1 MSQLKKQSVAGK
13 KNTRRVKPS
22 TSKPATST
30 GRGLRPILSSTWRA
44 STAFLAFI
52 GKPCL
57 SAAKKWPRATLALS
71 VGCGLV
77 IATGYGLNLVMQSI
91 TQSLPKTFEVN
102 APRPALQETITRIA
116 LDTLQSAR
124 AEEWSRT
131 ALTDKLLSRIS
142 LVEGVDEVSIRSGLD
157 KRVKIDV
164 AAQAPLL
171 VIIGKNSERILVGNR
186 YKVIARGVNASEYT
200 HLPIVEAP
208 ELSLQVQQRERRRA
222 HNGLF
227 IKPSPISDSNI
238 RWLSQQTMTI
248 SSLYTASKM
257 NSELEKIVWKNV
269 GGFSLVIK
277 HPDEHPT
284 ASHSPNTVTA
294 IPLNQ
299 PQQSP
304 SAPLHA
310 GPSKTTVIL
319 GEGQL
324 NEKFE
329 RLAQVMQDLRLK
341 KASVEQIDLAF
352 SDKAIIRMSESL
364 SETKRGGVQ

>member
-1 MSQLKKQSVAGK
+1 MSQLKKQSVAGRK
-13 KNTRRVKPS
+13 ITRRTKQTS
-22 TSKPATST
+22 SKPASSA
-30 GRGLRPILSSTWRA
+30 GRGLRPILTTTWRA

-57 SAAKKWPRATLALS
+57 SAAKKWPRATFALS

-77 IATGYGLNLVMQSI
+77 IATGYGLNLAMQSI
-91 TQSLPKTFEVN
+91 TQALPKTLEVN

-124 AEEWSRT
+124 AEGWSRT

-142 LVEGVDEVSIRSGLD
+142 LVDGVDEVSIRSGLD

-227 IKPSPISDSNI
+227 IKPSAISDSNI

-248 SSLYTASKM
+248 SSLYTSSKFS
-257 NSELEKIVWKNV
+257 SELEKIVWKNV

-277 HPDEHPT
+277 HPDDHPPANNSPTTIT
-284 ASHSPNTVTA
+284 AT
-294 IPLNQ
+294 PLNQ
-299 PQQSP
+299 PQQGS
-304 SAPLHA
+304 SVPLHVSPA
-310 GPSKTTVIL
+310 KTTVIL

-341 KASVEQIDLAF
+341 RASVEQIDLAF
-352 SDKAIIRMSESL
+352 SDKAIIRMSETL
-364 SETKRGGVQ
+364 SEAKRGGVQ